1 MYLCAKRKLIG
12 LALLPTLMLMNSP
25 SYAVAVT
32 DNLDI
37 GGAIRA
43 RGDFD
48 PDENIS
54 ELSFDTLILTTTYT
68 SERWIGAAKYRFYGG
83 DYPFRG
89 STGKVG
95 DISFP
100 EYAWVGYKF
109 DDAHQIQVGLNQIPF
124 GLQHYFG
131 SIFFETLGNVIG
143 LEDVQDL
150 GIKYIQQSGDWNLQA
165 GYYIS
170 PADQGKGTSRGGRT
184 WSPSVAAADVY
195 VVDGS
200 NNKERDIVAGRLVR
214 NFKLGNWQSEIGGS
228 IFTSSLENRDT
239 NDNGRRNAV
248 AVHYKGKNGPWGV
261 QLQAARQEVN
271 PQNPGTDK
279 VVTFGALDGT
289 FNVASKGDLY
299 VADLSYDIA
308 EKLGWST
315 NIKVYGNYSLFDK
328 DEDAFKDSQR
338 FILGTSFSV
347 GSTFIAVEWLNGKND
362 PYVGASSYTQS
373 AGAGG
378 TNQWENQLY
387 TNIGYYF

>member
-1 MYLCAKRKLIG
+1 
-12 LALLPTLMLMNSP
+12 MLMDCP
-25 SYAVAVT
+25 AYAIAVT

-37 GGAIRA
+37 GGAVRA

-54 ELSFDTLILTTTYT
+54 EFSLDNVMLTATYT
-68 SERWIGAAKYRFYGG
+68 SDSWIGAAKYRFYGG
-83 DYPFRG
+83 DYPFRA
-89 STGKVG
+89 TTDKLG
-95 DISFP
+95 DVSFP
-100 EYAWVGYKF
+100 EYAWIGYKF
-109 DDAHQIQVGLNQIPF
+109 DENRQVQIGLNKVPF
-124 GLQHYFG
+124 GLQQYFG
-131 SIFFETLGNVIG
+131 SMFFETLGNVIG

-150 GIKYIQQSGDWNLQA
+150 GVKYIQQVGEWNFQG

-184 WSPSVAAADVY
+184 WSPSVAAADDY

-200 NNKERDIVAGRLVR
+200 NNKERDIVAARLVR
-214 NFKLGNWQSEIGGS
+214 NFKMGNWQSEVGGS
-228 IFTSSLENRDT
+228 ILTSSLENRDT
-239 NDNGRRNAV
+239 DSKGRRNAV
-248 AVHYKGKNGPWGV
+248 AIHYKGKNGPWGV
-261 QLQAARQEVN
+261 QLQAARQVMN
-271 PQNPGTDK
+271 PKNPGTDK
-279 VVTFGALDGT
+279 LVSFGALDGT

-308 EKLGWST
+308 DKFGWLT

-328 DEDAFKDSQR
+328 DESTFKDSQR

-347 GSTFIAVEWLNGKND
+347 GRFFVAVEWLNGKND

-378 TNQWENQLY
+378 SNQWENQLY